1 MGNWG
6 NDVKTENNILLVNNN
21 VERFFQIFMLKPPV
35 TFLHFFSSTGL
46 LLPRVRVRGP
56 CMIEKTFVFPPLK

>member
-1 MGNWG
+1 MWCG
-6 NDVKTENNILLVNNN
+6 KTENNINNN
-21 VERFFQIFMLKPPV
+21 IERFFQIFMLLVKPPV
-35 TFLHFFSSTGL
+35 TFLHFFSSTGAGL